1 VGIEEIKTRK
11 PVPGQNNKRNSFKK
25 PTINDYYKKKAIR
38 LFESLCQGSLLIYR
52 AG

>member
-25 PTINDYYKKKAIR
+25 PTINDYYKKKVDY
-38 LFESLCQGSLLIYR
+38 SR
-52 AG
+52 AYVRAVC

>member
-25 PTINDYYKKKAIR
+25 PTINDYYKKKGG